1 VSDDNDAKVLQV
13 LGRQTRQDLL
23 IDLVF
28 AERRLIPFKTNA
40 AQPIPEVHDSVLITR
55 RYGPGRSH
63 AVSLRHLSMA
73 AGLRTGKGAAA
84 PSLPAAHSPTLA
96 VITRPAA
103 GTISSDGNHD
113 LAEMLV

>member
-1 VSDDNDAKVLQV
+1 MSDDNDAKVLQV

-40 AQPIPEVHDSVLITR
+40 AQPIPEVHDGVADTC
-55 RYGPGRSH
+55 PGRSH

-73 AGLRTGKGAAA
+73 AGLRTGEGTAA
-84 PSLPAAHSPTLA
+84 PSLLAAYSPTLA
-96 VITRPAA
+96 MIARPAA

>member
-1 VSDDNDAKVLQV
+1 
-13 LGRQTRQDLL
+13 
-23 IDLVF
+23 
-28 AERRLIPFKTNA
+28 
-40 AQPIPEVHDSVLITR
+40 
-55 RYGPGRSH
+55 
-63 AVSLRHLSMA
+63 MA

-84 PSLPAAHSPTLA
+84 PSLPAAHNPTLA

>member
-1 VSDDNDAKVLQV
+1 
-13 LGRQTRQDLL
+13 
-23 IDLVF
+23 
-28 AERRLIPFKTNA
+28 
-40 AQPIPEVHDSVLITR
+40 
-55 RYGPGRSH
+55 
-63 AVSLRHLSMA
+63 MA
-73 AGLRTGKGAAA
+73 ADLRTGKGAAA

>member
-1 VSDDNDAKVLQV
+1 MAASSNTAVSDDNDA
-13 LGRQTRQDLL
+13 
-23 IDLVF
+23 
-28 AERRLIPFKTNA
+28 N
-40 AQPIPEVHDSVLITR
+40 
-55 RYGPGRSH
+55 
-63 AVSLRHLSMA
+63 SMA